1 MRFDFLTN
9 DDEKSLVPFFSEKT
23 TSIHFNYIWLLAVFL
38 ILLWP
43 RNELFYYLEEQ
54 SYPTAFL
61 ATFVSALLMISYLNL
76 RWGGGEF
83 FQADYFYVLLNKR
96 TASFEEENSF
106 FSYGFVGFII
116 HISLLILLSLPI
128 LIASTVISG
137 ISPQA
142 FAKAISVLFSSALF
156 CRMFGFLIYLWCK
169 NHNWLQYHLARL
181 FFILFFFISGAF
193 VSFANPIIV
202 IYFLHKDEKIL
213 SHLPM
218 DVYLLHMMVVPGT
231 ILLLS
236 VALHVMIT
244 HRKKERDP
252 S

>member
-1 MRFDFLTN
+1 MRFDYLTN

-23 TSIHFNYIWLLAVFL
+23 LSITFKFIWLLAFL
-38 ILLWP
+38 LVLLWP
-43 RNELFYYLEEQ
+43 KKELFHYLNEQ
-54 SYPTAFL
+54 SYPIAFL
-61 ATFVSALLMISYLNL
+61 GTFVSALLMISYLNL
-76 RWGGGEF
+76 RWGGAEF
-83 FQADYFYVLLNKR
+83 FQDDYFYMFSDERK
-96 TASFEEENSF
+96 TSFEEENNF
-106 FSYGFVGFII
+106 FYYGLIGFII
-116 HISLLILLSLPI
+116 HVSLLILLCIPI

-137 ISPQA
+137 VPPQV

-156 CRMFGFLIYLWCK
+156 CRMFGFLIHLWCR
-169 NHNWLQYHLARL
+169 NYNWLQYHLARL

-218 DVYLLHMMVVPGT
+218 DVYLLHMMAVAGM

-236 VALHVMIT
+236 VAIPVMIT
-244 HRKKERDP
+244 HRKQEGD
-252 S
+252 SS